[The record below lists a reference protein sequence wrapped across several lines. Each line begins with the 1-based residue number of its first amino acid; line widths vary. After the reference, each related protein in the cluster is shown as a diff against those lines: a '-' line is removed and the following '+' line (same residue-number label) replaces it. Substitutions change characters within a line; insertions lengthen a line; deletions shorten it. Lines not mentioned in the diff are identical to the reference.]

1 MKKTR
6 VFWGAAVVFALLLSG
21 CLSSRQAISI
31 IGYRNQ
37 HVYLKKDLSYKVGS
51 LPDTWDYLS
60 SRAKAVVFYNAG
72 LRSSIST
79 DAFCGSAFEDA
90 PLHVLTSQI
99 IAGQNDQQV
108 TKTEEFMLDE
118 RGARRTI
125 LNAKT
130 DGVPLKLDVVVMK
143 KNNCTIDFVY
153 VSPPEN
159 YAQGVADF
167 ENFFG
172 GFKF

>member
-6 VFWGAAVVFALLLSG
+6 VFWGAAVVIALLFSG
-21 CLSSRQAISI
+21 CFSSRQALSV
-31 IGYRNQ
+31 IGYRHS
-37 HVYLKKDLSYKVGS
+37 HVYIKKNFFYKVGELS
-51 LPDTWDYLS
+51 DSWKYLS
-60 SRAKAVVFYNAG
+60 TRAKAIVFHNQSLAA
-72 LRSSIST
+72 SIST

-99 IAGQNDQQV
+99 IAGQNEPQV
-108 TKTEEFMLDE
+108 TKTEEFMLDG

-130 DGVPLKLDVVVMK
+130 DGVPLKLDVVVIK

-153 VSPPEN
+153 VAPPEN
-159 YAQGVADF
+159 YAAGVADF
-167 ENFFG
+167 EGFFG